1 MTTQGQS
8 GVSRCNALPVTHV
21 DLATLTALEA
31 YLYGGFSC
39 STWLM
44 REVNKS
50 NWAAVGLTT
59 LRNQGGKPDYGRET
73 SWLVSRGGDYLLT
86 AWFRGRFPLVKLRN
100 DPCFSENAS
109 IRYTKNFMHN
119 LVRSGSLTVNELCI
133 SVFDTFILDVRQAF
147 WLPANKQLG
156 YKNLIGDIPTM
167 TSPAGWDPTLN
178 GGAGDFEALGTG
190 GFFTLVLPFFFN
202 DDYGV
207 SLPTASLIYV
217 DLFINLDFA
226 NWEDLIIVHPG
237 SAEDTPVGDC
247 QETFPMGQLSK
258 CPTIADVVKCSGS
271 GAPCIE
277 EGELYA
283 EYAIV
288 NNDERKAM
296 AKMKRTMV
304 IHNWQRLQEQTY
316 NTAATNFYNLRFSYN
331 VKAIFTAAR
340 NDSTAADGSNYTTL
354 PFNQGVDPIA
364 FENLQ
369 YENSSRTGDLA
380 ADVTSLIYPF
390 IRPGL
395 AVPEVTGLHLFP
407 FSLDIIG
414 QDPSYGPN
422 LGKINQVIMNSFPS
436 EAARLAGMGMTH
448 FGSDLATAKGEDHN
462 QTFTYMCAA
471 YAHSLINIGSGTVTI
486 PVV

>member
-8 GVSRCNALPVTHV
+8 GIARCNALPVTHV

-31 YLYGGFSC
+31 YLYGGISC
-39 STWLM
+39 SSWLM
-44 REVNKS
+44 REVNKV

-59 LRNQGGKPDYGRET
+59 LRNAGGKANYGSEV
-73 SWLVSRGGDYLLT
+73 SWIVSRGGDYLLT

-100 DPCFSENAS
+100 DACFSENAS

-119 LVRSGSLTVNELCI
+119 LVRSGSLTVNELCV
-133 SVFDTFILDVRQAF
+133 SVFDTFILDIRQAF

-167 TSPAGWDPTLN
+167 TSPAGYDPSLE
-178 GGAGDFEALGTG
+178 DFEALGTG

-207 SLPTASLIYV
+207 SLPTASLVYV
-217 DLFINLDFA
+217 DLYINLEFA

-237 SAEDTPVGDC
+237 SAEDAAVRPDECDGRTV
-247 QETFPMGQLSK
+247 
-258 CPTIADVVKCSGS
+258 CPTISDVVRCSGS
-271 GAPCIE
+271 GAPSIE
-277 EGELYA
+277 EGEVYA

-304 IHNWQRLQEQTY
+304 THNWQRLNEQTY
-316 NTAATNFYNLRFSYN
+316 KTAETNYYNLRFSYN

-380 ADVTSLIYPF
+380 SDVTSLIYPF

-407 FSLDIIG
+407 YSLDIIG

-422 LGKINQVIMNSFPS
+422 LGKINQVILNSFPS

-448 FGSDLATAKGEDHN
+448 FGSELDTAKGAVHN
-462 QTFTYMCAA
+462 QTFTMMVAA
-471 YAHSLINIGSGTVTI
+471 YAHSLINIGSGTITI